1 MNDIFYEGEN
11 NKQAFG
17 DYGFDILQTGTSTV
31 PYRVLV
37 ATQQTQIT
45 VTNSADNQTTTLTLP
60 LGFELYGQFT
70 STEVVSGKLIAYK
83 TSI

>member
-17 DYGFDILQTGTSTV
+17 DYGFDILETGVSTV

-37 ATQQTQIT
+37 ATEETEIT

>member
-17 DYGFDILQTGTSTV
+17 DYGFDILDGGVSTV

-37 ATQQTQIT
+37 ATQETEIT